1 MKASKLLLIV
11 LSCMLVIG
19 CKKNKTEDEPTTPT
33 PQQYPVITMDS
44 LKAYFPYQMIDR
56 LIFEESNGFS
66 GLTYFVKETTFA
78 SKDNKMIVSIFMDGN
93 MQTSTSDL
101 HSDIHMTVEVT
112 DQHLLKATFVITYN
126 GSYSIE
132 GTYEHDTA
140 KSGKLPDKLN
150 FSKGAIVEKDKGL
163 THYADAFGTEWD
175 LFHTYYK
182 Q

>member
-1 MKASKLLLIV
+1 MKATKLLLIV

-19 CKKNKTEDEPTTPT
+19 CKRNNADEPTPPT
-33 PQQYPVITMDS
+33 PQYPVITMYS
-44 LKAYFPYQMIDR
+44 LKAYFPYETIDR
-56 LIFEESNGFS
+56 QIFRESDGFM
-66 GLTYFVKETTFA
+66 GLTYTVNEATFT
-78 SKDNKMIVSIFMDGN
+78 SKDNKMIASIFMDGN

-112 DQHLLKATFVITYN
+112 DKHLLKATVVITYN
-126 GSYSIE
+126 GNYSVE
-132 GTYEHDTA
+132 GTYEYDTA

-150 FSKGAIVEKDKGL
+150 FSNGAIVEKDKGL
-163 THYADAFGTEWD
+163 THYVDAFGTEWD